1 MASIRE
7 AKKELKIIRAKI
19 LDMNPTQLVN
29 FFKPFTPE
37 KLISI
42 QKSVTKAL
50 DSKKK
55 EVIEAKRK
63 QIEKL
68 RKEVEE
74 LEVKYQ

>member
-7 AKKELKIIRAKI
+7 AKKELKVVRAKI
-19 LDMNPTQLVN
+19 LDMNPTQLIN

-37 KLISI
+37 KLMSI
-42 QKSVTKAL
+42 QKSVIKAL
-50 DSKKK
+50 DSKKQ
-55 EVIEAKRK
+55 EVIDAKRK

-68 RKEVEE
+68 QKEVNE